1 MLCTTARRRWLP
13 AALAPVTVGI
23 ALAGVAGC
31 ASELSSGAS
40 PSVAPVSPADA
51 RPNTAILTWN
61 TAARDALVHLAQHDA
76 VNATA
81 PAFDSYAFD
90 GRDMGADPEAAG
102 AAAAHA
108 VLTTT
113 FPAQQP
119 ALDATLAAALAAV
132 PDGDAETRGVALGR
146 QAAAA
151 ILALRATDGSDT
163 PIVGDYVPR
172 ADPGRYQFTAPFDFA
187 FLPGWR
193 TLRPFALARPDQFR
207 PKPPP
212 ALDSK
217 AYADGYAE
225 VKATG
230 QAGSQARTPDQSAY
244 AKFWYE
250 FSELGW
256 NRIAR
261 TVAAERSLG
270 LQSTAR
276 LFALL
281 NMALSDAYVA
291 GWDAKFHYDFW
302 RPVTAVRAAATDGNP
317 ATAPDAAW
325 ESAEPTPPVQDYPS
339 THSALGDAAAEVLAS
354 VFGDRTPFTFTSPT
368 ADPVNSARS
377 FARFSD
383 AADENAESR
392 VMAGIHFR
400 FSTGAGQD
408 LGRRVGRWTV
418 AHHLRRR

>member
-132 PDGDAETRGVALGR
+132 PDGDA
-146 QAAAA
+146 
-151 ILALRATDGSDT
+151 
-163 PIVGDYVPR
+163 
-172 ADPGRYQFTAPFDFA
+172 
-187 FLPGWR
+187 
-193 TLRPFALARPDQFR
+193 
-207 PKPPP
+207 
-212 ALDSK
+212 
-217 AYADGYAE
+217 
-225 VKATG
+225 
-230 QAGSQARTPDQSAY
+230 
-244 AKFWYE
+244 
-250 FSELGW
+250 
-256 NRIAR
+256 
-261 TVAAERSLG
+261 
-270 LQSTAR
+270 
-276 LFALL
+276 
-281 NMALSDAYVA
+281 
-291 GWDAKFHYDFW
+291 
-302 RPVTAVRAAATDGNP
+302 
-317 ATAPDAAW
+317 
-325 ESAEPTPPVQDYPS
+325 
-339 THSALGDAAAEVLAS
+339 
-354 VFGDRTPFTFTSPT
+354 
-368 ADPVNSARS
+368 
-377 FARFSD
+377 
-383 AADENAESR
+383 
-392 VMAGIHFR
+392 
-400 FSTGAGQD
+400 
-408 LGRRVGRWTV
+408 
-418 AHHLRRR
+418 

>member
-61 TAARDALVHLAQHDA
+61 TAARDALVAHDKYANPLAAARVYALVHLAQHDA

-172 ADPGRYQFTAPFDFA
+172 ADPGPTSSPHPSTSLSSPAGVRCGRSRLPAPTSSG
-187 FLPGWR
+187 P
-193 TLRPFALARPDQFR
+193 
-207 PKPPP
+207 
-212 ALDSK
+212 
-217 AYADGYAE
+217 
-225 VKATG
+225 
-230 QAGSQARTPDQSAY
+230 
-244 AKFWYE
+244 
-250 FSELGW
+250 
-256 NRIAR
+256 
-261 TVAAERSLG
+261 SLHRR
-270 LQSTAR
+270 STAR
-276 LFALL
+276 
-281 NMALSDAYVA
+281 
-291 GWDAKFHYDFW
+291 
-302 RPVTAVRAAATDGNP
+302 RTRTA
-317 ATAPDAAW
+317 
-325 ESAEPTPPVQDYPS
+325 TP
-339 THSALGDAAAEVLAS
+339 
-354 VFGDRTPFTFTSPT
+354 R
-368 ADPVNSARS
+368 
-377 FARFSD
+377 
-383 AADENAESR
+383 
-392 VMAGIHFR
+392 
-400 FSTGAGQD
+400 
-408 LGRRVGRWTV
+408 
-418 AHHLRRR
+418 